1 MKRPNAL
8 GIGVYNKSLSRKAY
22 QMSGSSPSSGI
33 RVNLKTHSYFIEFD
47 DYCTKYALSLLKVH
61 IVIRVS
67 EEMNRNEK
75 V

>member
-1 MKRPNAL
+1 
-8 GIGVYNKSLSRKAY
+8 
-22 QMSGSSPSSGI
+22 MSGSSPSCGI
-33 RVNLKTHSYFIEFD
+33 RVNLKRHSYFIEFD